1 MGNRNTECLW
11 EMVEDERW
19 TLYGTFMRRSMRF
32 VSLIRTGARVNPLS
46 PVESERV
53 ESRGQAFR
61 AFRYLLVSLW
71 ANNTFWNKLAVTSI
85 GGARNR
91 RFLVL
96 SSFVNLTHF
105 LKTMSQF
112 QDIVQRVNLI
122 VYKIFHHFG

>member
-1 MGNRNTECLW
+1 
-11 EMVEDERW
+11 
-19 TLYGTFMRRSMRF
+19 MRF

-85 GGARNR
+85 GGVRTEA
-91 RFLVL
+91 L
-96 SSFVNLTHF
+96 SSFFSRESDILSEKRCRDFRILCNEYLFFILDDCDFALHF
-105 LKTMSQF
+105 FYLGS
-112 QDIVQRVNLI
+112 LI
-122 VYKIFHHFG
+122 VDS